1 MGKIENWDR
10 QQELEDD
17 EQIRMW
23 SHSGFPIVAKVLKR
37 DDADYDVLVKRRPS
51 GIVIFDEEAYRS
63 QEDAIDTIVSWLQDH
78 PNSGIGFSPDELL
91 ERFDVNLEKHTDI
104 ENARVISNIGDMS
117 AQDGT
122 VLKVA
127 QFGDAVA
134 YATPDMV
141 GGEVFSTDGE
151 FPDEKVEG
159 LERQS
164 SKGGRH
170 PVQEAE
176 VEWFYVAEDTARDL
190 DMEEPSKEDNTFV
203 IRTVEKARDK
213 AFNNQM
219 IYNSSSGDVYY
230 YTENVK

>member
-1 MGKIENWDR
+1 MSKIENWDR

-17 EQIRMW
+17 ETIRMW
-23 SHSGFPIVAKVLKR
+23 SHSKFPIVAKVLKR
-37 DDADYDVLVKRRPS
+37 DDADYDIMVKRRPT
-51 GIVIFDEEAYRS
+51 GILIFDEEAYRS
-63 QEDAIDTIVSWLQDH
+63 QEKAIDTMTSWLQDH
-78 PNSGIGFSPDELL
+78 PDSGMGFSPDDLL
-91 ERFDVNLEKHTDI
+91 KEFDRQLEKHTDI
-104 ENARVISNIGDMS
+104 ENARVISNIGDVN

-141 GGEVFSTDGE
+141 GGEIYSTEGE

-159 LERQS
+159 LERQG
-164 SKGGRH
+164 KGGRH

-176 VEWFYVAEDTARDL
+176 VEWFYVAEDTAKEL
-190 DMEEPSKEDNTFV
+190 GMEEPSKADNTFV
-203 IRTVEKARDK
+203 IRTVEKARDE

-219 IYNSSSGDVYY
+219 IYNTSSGDVYY
-230 YTENVK
+230 YTENVA